1 MTEDG
6 SGCKC
11 RFKSLEGV
19 LLGFSLFEL
28 LILIGEEGKG
38 LDNMG
43 EIFDEPAVIVSKPNK
58 PSYVAEFLGDRPFH
72 NGVYLFEVH
81 L

>member
-38 LDNMG
+38 LDNM
-43 EIFDEPAVIVSKPNK
+43 
-58 PSYVAEFLGDRPFH
+58 
-72 NGVYLFEVH
+72 
-81 L
+81 